1 LPREEA
7 ARRFADRVPATL
19 LLKGCRTI
27 VTRQGQPLW
36 CNSTGTPGMA
46 TGGQGDLLAGVI
58 GARLAIG
65 DSPVDAAALGA
76 WLCGRAAEVAL
87 NQENLSEESLA
98 PSDVLHF
105 LGAAFR
111 DWKSSRR

>member
-1 LPREEA
+1 
-7 ARRFADRVPATL
+7 
-19 LLKGCRTI
+19 
-27 VTRQGQPLW
+27 
-36 CNSTGTPGMA
+36 M
-46 TGGQGDLLAGVI
+46 LAGVI

-65 DSPVDAAALGA
+65 DSTVDAAALGA

-87 NQENLSEESLA
+87 NQENLSEESLT

-111 DWKSSRR
+111 DWKTSGR